1 MSGPFIVKG
10 RNRKKPF
17 LDVDRTG
24 IGFWQNVNKKIAE
37 RTLILVKFMQI
48 HVNTKLDQFEG

>member
-1 MSGPFIVKG
+1 MKG
-10 RNRKKPF
+10 RSPF
-17 LDVDRTG
+17 WTLIEQVLD
-24 IGFWQNVNKKIAE
+24 FNKKKTAE